1 MNRKVQ
7 LFSITCKFTNTNVT
21 LNYKTMI
28 KKFTISALALTL
40 CFSAFA
46 QEPINSAVVQKIR
59 TEGLEKS
66 KAMEIAYKITDV
78 AGPRL
83 SNSPGLKRAQDW
95 AVKYFNEI
103 GLKNVHL
110 EAWGEFGK
118 GWQVDKFY
126 AATTLPFYRPIIGS
140 PKAWTPGTNGP
151 IKSDVILIQADT
163 ITDLAKYKGKLKGK
177 IVMIESALIQPLK
190 NSYTADVLRYNDE
203 DLAKMAAAEPQA
215 PGAGRG
221 GNRPGAGGNQR
232 AMMLRLGAV
241 RAAIDSMLLVEKIG
255 LKLTYARGSYGTFF
269 TSNGASYR
277 LDAKPVN
284 PELEVSSEDYLHI
297 LRLLRGGEKVELE
310 AEVKTSFFDKD
321 PKGYNVVAEI
331 PGTDPTLK
339 SEIVMLG
346 GHYDSWHSGTGAT
359 DNGAGST
366 VMIEAMRI
374 LKAIDFKPKR
384 TIRIA
389 LWSSEEQGL
398 YGSRGYVA
406 EHFGTPASNA
416 TPAFGARPAT
426 EAKEL
431 VLKPEHEKLS
441 AYYNLDNG
449 TGTIRGIYLQGNASV
464 KDIFQTWLTPFAD
477 LGAKTITIGN
487 TGGTDH
493 LAYDGIGLPG
503 FQFIQD
509 PMDYNTRTHHS
520 NQDVFDRLV
529 EDDLKKSATIVAS
542 FVYHTSERAEKL
554 PRKEIPAPQAARQ

>member
-1 MNRKVQ
+1 MMK
-7 LFSITCKFTNTNVT
+7 TFT
-21 LNYKTMI
+21 
-28 KKFTISALALTL
+28 FSALALGL

-46 QEPINSAVVQKIR
+46 QEPVNSAAVQKIR

-66 KAMEIAYKITDV
+66 KAMDIAYHITDV
-78 AGPRL
+78 SGPRL

-95 AVKYFNEI
+95 AVKYFTEM

-110 EAWGEFGK
+110 EAWGDFGK
-118 GWQVDKFY
+118 GWQVDKYY
-126 AATTLPFYRPIIGS
+126 AATTLPYYHAMIAS
-140 PKAWTPGTNGP
+140 PKAWTPGTKGP
-151 IKSDVILIQADT
+151 IKSEVILIKADT
-163 ITDLAKYKGKLKGK
+163 ITDLAKYKGKLAGK
-177 IVMIESALIQPLK
+177 IVMIESALTQPLK
-190 NSYTADVLRYNDE
+190 NSYTADVVRYD
-203 DLAKMAAAEPQA
+203 DAALYKMDTAKLQAA
-215 PGAGRG
+215 GAGRFG
-221 GNRPGAGGNQR
+221 GGRPGAGGNGANQR

-241 RAAIDSMLLVEKIG
+241 RAAIDSMLLAEKIG
-255 LKLTYARGSYGTFF
+255 LRITMASRGSYGTYF

-277 LDAKPVN
+277 ADAKPVN
-284 PELEVSSEDYLHI
+284 PELEMSPEDYLHM
-297 LRLLRGGEKVELE
+297 LRLLRGGEKVEVE
-310 AEVKTSFFDKD
+310 ADIKTSFYDKD
-321 PKGYNVVAEI
+321 PKGYNVIAEI

-359 DNGAGST
+359 DNAAGST

-398 YGSRGYVA
+398 FGSRGYVA
-406 EHFGTPASNA
+406 EHFGTPPSPA
-416 TPAFGARPAT
+416 TPEFNGRPASP
-426 EAKEL
+426 AKEL
-431 VLKPEHEKLS
+431 VVKPEHEKLS

-449 TGTIRGIYLQGNASV
+449 TGTIRGIYLQSNPAV
-464 KDIFQTWLTPFAD
+464 RDIFQAWLAPFAD
-477 LGAKTITIGN
+477 LGAKTINVGN

-493 LAYDGIGLPG
+493 QSFDGMSLPG

-520 NQDVFDRLV
+520 NMDTFDRLV

-542 FVYHTSERAEKL
+542 FVYHTSERAAKL
-554 PRKEIPAPQAARQ
+554 PRKPMPVMPAPRPAN

>member
-1 MNRKVQ
+1 
-7 LFSITCKFTNTNVT
+7 
-21 LNYKTMI
+21 MI
-28 KKFTISALALTL
+28 KKFTFSALALGL

-46 QEPINSAVVQKIR
+46 QEPVNSAAVAKIR
-59 TEGLEKS
+59 AEGLDKS
-66 KAMEIAYKITDV
+66 KAYDIAYQITDV

-95 AVKYFNEI
+95 AVKYFNEM

-110 EAWGEFGK
+110 EAWGDFGK
-118 GWQVDKFY
+118 GWQVDKYY
-126 AATTLPFYRPIIGS
+126 AATTKPFYRPIIAS

-151 IKSDVILIQADT
+151 IKSDVILIKADT

-190 NSYTADVLRYNDE
+190 NSYKADAVRYTDE
-203 DLAKMAAAEPQA
+203 ELQKMADATPPATGG
-215 PGAGRG
+215 GAGRM
-221 GNRPGAGGNQR
+221 GAGGQGNNQR
-232 AMMLRLGAV
+232 AMMMRMLGM
-241 RAAIDSMLLVEKIG
+241 RAAIDSVLLTEGIG
-255 LKLTYARGSYGTFF
+255 LKLTYARGSHGTFF
-269 TSNGASYR
+269 TSNGASYK

-297 LRLLRGGEKVELE
+297 LRLLRGGEKVEIE
-310 AEVKTSFFDKD
+310 ADVKTSFYDKD
-321 PKGYNVVAEI
+321 PKGYNVIAEI
-331 PGTDPTLK
+331 PGTDPKLK
-339 SEIVMLG
+339 DEVVMLG

-359 DNGAGST
+359 DNAAGSA

-398 YGSRGYVA
+398 FGSRGYVA
-406 EHFGTPASNA
+406 QHFGSLATNGSPAIGNS
-416 TPAFGARPAT
+416 PAVPAKPT
-426 EAKEL
+426 
-431 VLKPEHEKLS
+431 VIKPEHEKLS

-449 TGTIRGIYLQGNASV
+449 TGTIRGVYLQGNAAV
-464 KDIFQTWLTPFAD
+464 KDIFQSWLTPFAD
-477 LGAKTITIGN
+477 LGAKTITISN

-493 LAYDGIGLPG
+493 QAYDGVGLPG

-520 NQDVFDRLV
+520 NMDTFDRLDL
-529 EDDLKKSATIVAS
+529 DDLKKSATIVAS
-542 FVYHTSERAEKL
+542 FVYHTSERADKL
-554 PRKEIPAPQAARQ
+554 PRKEMPKPAAPRQ